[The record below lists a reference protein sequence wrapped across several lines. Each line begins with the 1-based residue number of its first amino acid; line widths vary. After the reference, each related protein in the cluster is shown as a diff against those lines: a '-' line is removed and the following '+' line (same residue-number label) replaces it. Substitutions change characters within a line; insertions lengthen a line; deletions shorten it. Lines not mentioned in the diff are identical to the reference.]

1 MTAHDLGGGWLVF
14 VRPLSGGRTAVY
26 YPDGFG
32 DGSGGRFVV
41 FGRSEWSDGSMLV
54 EGSCE
59 NLAAA
64 SALARRH
71 A

>member
-1 MTAHDLGGGWLVF
+1 MIEHDLGGGWLVF

-41 FGRSEWSDGSMLV
+41 FGRGEWSDES
-54 EGSCE
+54 
-59 NLAAA
+59 LAAA
-64 SALARRH
+64 VSCESLAAAVALAGRH